1 MLAQCP
7 ALAAP
12 HDCVSTLM
20 AFKRYLSKAGFP
32 DPASSFYTYSY
43 SHNIFAPP
51 PSIYATLEARH
62 RAEGIDHSP
71 RTAASKAQ
79 AVKASESNVASWLG
93 EIASKVGEGIGN
105 ALQKQLDR
113 AAHEAEELSSA
124 NNARREKQLKQ
135 PSLARWCADLERA
148 NTQVAAA
155 HPLSLL
161 LHEME
166 SSAC

>member
-1 MLAQCP
+1 LLAQCP

-32 DPASSFYTYSY
+32 DPASFYTYSY